1 MTLSQLQC
9 IIVPISWVFLSIMR
23 YLILVVQNAVY
34 RIRSEQFCIWNLY
47 FFFVKFRF
55 YVLWVNTRWPM
66 FSEIIPRFVCVTHIK
81 KAFLLLQPLVYRL
94 IQFLISN
101 IGYQFFYI
109 GLSDI
114 GKKSTLN
121 YKLSWLRLINL
132 FLKSWVCREE
142 EGASNDGRYWL
153 LYIMRLYNCNMVM
166 VWNEIGIVLTSTRVK
181 IKKNESSLLFFF
193 GIRLLLIL
201 DKTS

>member
-1 MTLSQLQC
+1 MYYCADQLSVL
-9 IIVPISWVFLSIMR
+9 INYALSYSGSPKCR
-23 YLILVVQNAVY
+23 VSNTFWTVLYLKLI
-34 RIRSEQFCIWNLY
+34 

-66 FSEIIPRFVCVTHIK
+66 FSEIIPRFVCVTQIK